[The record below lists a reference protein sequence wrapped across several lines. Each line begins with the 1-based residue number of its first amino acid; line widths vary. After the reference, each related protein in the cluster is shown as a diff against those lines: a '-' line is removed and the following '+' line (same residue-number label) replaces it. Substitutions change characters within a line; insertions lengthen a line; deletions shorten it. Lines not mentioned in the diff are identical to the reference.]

1 MDDKNKRVAAIIV
14 DYDYYVLNTKVRRFV
29 DEREDKA
36 VLVLLVGTPHA
47 EDPDNAPENLP
58 EPAWN
63 VVIRNTPD
71 HPDREFKQHAL
82 NALSLHS
89 NLSPALAID
98 IFNSDI
104 YDEAGVLLTLD
115 GGYFG

>member
-1 MDDKNKRVAAIIV
+1 MDDMRKVAAIIV
-14 DYDYYVLNTKVRRFV
+14 DYDYYVLNEKVRRFV
-29 DEREDKA
+29 DQREDKA
-36 VLVLLVGTPHA
+36 VLVLLVGTPQA
-47 EDPDNAPENLP
+47 EDPDNHPENLP

-63 VVIRNTPD
+63 VVIRNTPN
-71 HPDREFKQHAL
+71 HPDKVFKEYAL
-82 NALSLHS
+82 NALSQHS